1 MKVTKRQLRR
11 IIGETL
17 EEAGMPSSVIKSK
30 QRLAQMTDEEF
41 TDSHGDKSEE
51 KLRQMAWTH
60 GYGKMSPHYWNRV
73 KRAKEKAPETKRQDE
88 MKITKRQLRRMI
100 KEEKSRILKEGMPG
114 IEGPVRD
121 LWGSREDQQDHRDP
135 SPGYDYDPDSDP
147 AQQAQA
153 DMEQM
158 QYEEY
163 KTWAKETGQITPA
176 ASSVM
181 ATYFVEQ
188 ELTDD
193 KAQIDM
199 MAAGYGIDTQD
210 VMRDIKRQQAEYEVG
225 GALSNEE
232 DFERGFKEGASLENM
247 PDSWRQILGNCLGA
261 DK

>member
-1 MKVTKRQLRR
+1 MKITKRQLRR

-88 MKITKRQLRRMI
+88 MKITKRQLRRII
-100 KEEKSRILKEGMPG
+100 KEAKVALLKEQYD
-114 IEGPVRD
+114 RD
-121 LWGSREDQQDHRDP
+121 TNA
-135 SPGYDYDPDSDP
+135 GYDYDPDSDP
-147 AQQAQA
+147 AQRAQA